1 MRPDDDDAA
10 RVLRVVRTVLVV
22 SAALAAY
29 AVGGWLLAEYFSR

>member
-1 MRPDDDDAA
+1 MRPDPDDTA

-29 AVGGWLLAEYFSR
+29 AVGGWLLAGFLGC